1 MRRLFDNPMDKKKHR
16 LYLISPSGKEYEIGF
31 LSPCRDGFVLGTR
44 QIEGIETSHLTVISK
59 KGTLSS
65 HITRQDTTHRR
76 EYFPPLTKK
85 HIVEK
90 FQSLK
95 AEDSFCELSTRQLS
109 EEVFY
114 VTQRLLDWLDS
125 LLQALY
131 EERVTTK
138 EVIHILNFERLIKNL
153 PTLIKEISES
163 PYSFFGLCKARD
175 ILSDNSK
182 IAGITNSGMLIVPS
196 KNGLHNIN
204 LSMITDFD
212 FEPTLEKQHVS
223 SPFIEITRA
232 IGIPQYMEEI
242 KNKKF
247 LEKLLSKDMSE
258 LHQQSTDN
266 HQDDS
271 S

>member
-1 MRRLFDNPMDKKKHR
+1 LTIPSVDKKRHR
-16 LYLISPSGKEYEIGF
+16 LYLISPSGNEYEIGF
-31 LSPCRDGFVLGTR
+31 LSLCRDGFVLGTR

-85 HIVEK
+85 DIVEK

-95 AEDSFCELSTRQLS
+95 AEDLFCELSTHQLS
-109 EEVFY
+109 EEIFY

-131 EERVTTK
+131 EERVGTK

-153 PTLIKEISES
+153 PSLIKEVSES
-163 PYSFFGLCKARD
+163 PYSFFGMSKAMD
-175 ILSDNSK
+175 ILSDTSK
-182 IAGITNSGMLIVPS
+182 IAGITSSGMLVVPFENKLFS
-196 KNGLHNIN
+196 VN
-204 LSMITDFD
+204 LAMLTNFSFV
-212 FEPTLEKQHVS
+212 PTLEKNQVLT
-223 SPFIEITRA
+223 PFSEIVQTM
-232 IGIPQYMEEI
+232 GIPQYLEEI

-247 LEKLLSKDMSE
+247 LEKLLSKDMHGSV
-258 LHQQSTDN
+258 TG
-266 HQDDS
+266 
-271 S
+271 